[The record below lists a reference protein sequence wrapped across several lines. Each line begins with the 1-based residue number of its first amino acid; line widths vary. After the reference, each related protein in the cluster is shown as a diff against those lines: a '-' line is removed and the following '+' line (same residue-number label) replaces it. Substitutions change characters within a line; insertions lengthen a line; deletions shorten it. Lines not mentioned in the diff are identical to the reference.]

1 MFIRCLVFS
10 ISLFFVIINA
20 QNNNNNNNNINKV
33 KRSAISMNT
42 NNSIMSLFLFSF
54 VDIPVAE
61 YESSNNIANDSDN
74 QSWQTTT
81 ERTLIR

>member
-1 MFIRCLVFS
+1 MLKMFIRCLVFS

-20 QNNNNNNNNINKV
+20 QNNNNINKV
-33 KRSAISMNT
+33 QRSAISMNT

>member
-1 MFIRCLVFS
+1 MLKMFIRCLVFS
-10 ISLFFVIINA
+10 ISLVFIIINA
-20 QNNNNNNNNINKV
+20 QNNNNNINKV
-33 KRSAISMNT
+33 QRSAISMNT